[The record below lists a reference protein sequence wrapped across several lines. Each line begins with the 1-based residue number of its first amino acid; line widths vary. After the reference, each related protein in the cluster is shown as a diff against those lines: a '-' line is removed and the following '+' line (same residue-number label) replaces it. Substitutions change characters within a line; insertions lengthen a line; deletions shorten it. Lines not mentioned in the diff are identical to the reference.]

1 MEEKK
6 YIQKRRSFIFCPG
19 NRPDMIPKALSSGA
33 DMVCIDL
40 EDAIIPDHKS
50 IARIKTVKA
59 FDNLSIPKGVEILI
73 RINDV
78 NSQDG
83 IEDIEAILNT
93 NITVSGLMLPKI
105 QSVEEIIIL
114 ENKIKDKNK
123 DLNLHIIIET
133 NRGLEKAWDIAQSS
147 SLIKSLLF
155 GGVDMSA
162 DLGCNGDWFSLLYAR
177 SKVVHAA
184 AGAGIDSIDVPFLD
198 LGDMEGMNNEAKKSK
213 NLGFSGKGSIHP
225 KQIDQLNQVFTPSEE
240 EVAYANKV
248 IKAFN
253 NASDG
258 LVVVDGKLIEKPVLR
273 TALKTIANSEN

>member
-1 MEEKK
+1 MTESE

-19 NRPDMIPKALSSGA
+19 NKPDMIPKALSSSA

-40 EDAIIPDHKS
+40 EDAIIPEHKNIS
-50 IARIKTVKA
+50 RVSTVKA
-59 FDNLSIPKGVEILI
+59 FENISVPHGVETLI

-78 NSQDG
+78 NSEEG
-83 IEDIEAILNT
+83 KEDIQAILNSNNT
-93 NITVSGLMLPKI
+93 ASGLMLPKI
-105 QSVEEIIIL
+105 QSVEEIINL
-114 ENKIKDKNK
+114 ERQIKLANKS
-123 DLNLHIIIET
+123 LNLHIIIET
-133 NRGLEKAWDIAQSS
+133 NTGLQNAWNIAQSS

-162 DLGCNGDWFSLLYAR
+162 DLGCNGDWLSLLYAR
-177 SKVVHAA
+177 SRVVHAA

-198 LGDMEGMNNEAKKSK
+198 LEDMDGMINEAQKSK

-225 KQIDQLNQVFTPSEE
+225 KQIESLNKVFTPSSEE
-240 EVAYANKV
+240 IAYANKV

-253 NASDG
+253 DASDG

-273 TALKTIANSEN
+273 TALKTIANSN

>member
-1 MEEKK
+1 MKEKES
-6 YIQKRRSFIFCPG
+6 IQKRRSFIFCPG
-19 NRPDMIPKALSSGA
+19 NRPDMIPKALKSGA

-40 EDAIIPDHKS
+40 EDAIIPEHKS
-50 IARIKTVKA
+50 LSRIETVKA
-59 FDNLSIPKGVEILI
+59 FEDIDSPKGVETLI

-78 NSQDG
+78 NSEDG
-83 IEDIEAILNT
+83 KKDIDLILNANNT
-93 NITVSGLMLPKI
+93 ASGLMLPKI
-105 QSVEEIIIL
+105 QTIEEIITL
-114 ENKIKDKNK
+114 ENKIKEKNK

-133 NRGLEKAWDIAQSS
+133 NQGLENAWSIAHSS

-177 SKVVHAA
+177 SRVVHAA

-198 LGDMEGMNNEAKKSK
+198 LEDMEGMNIEAQKSK

-225 KQIDQLNQVFTPSEE
+225 KQIEQLNKVFTPSEE
-240 EVAYANKV
+240 EIAYANKV

-273 TALKTIANSEN
+273 TALKTIANSN

>member
-1 MEEKK
+1 MNDNKV
-6 YIQKRRSFIFCPG
+6 IQKRRSFIFCPG
-19 NRPDMIPKALSSGA
+19 NKPDMIPKALSSGA

-40 EDAIIPDHKS
+40 EDAIIPEHKEIS
-50 IARIKTVKA
+50 RAATVNA
-59 FDNLSIPKGVEILI
+59 FEDISVPVGVETLI

-78 NSQDG
+78 NSLDG
-83 IEDIEAILNT
+83 KEDIISILNASNT
-93 NITVSGLMLPKI
+93 ASGLMLPKI
-105 QSVEEIIIL
+105 QTVNEIIDL
-114 ENKIKDKNK
+114 ENKIKLANK

-133 NRGLEKAWDIAQSS
+133 NKGLENAWDIAQSS

-162 DLGCNGDWFSLLYAR
+162 DLGCNGDWMSLLYAR
-177 SKVVHAA
+177 SRVVHAA

-198 LGDMEGMNNEAKKSK
+198 LEDMEGMKKEAKKSK

-225 KQIDQLNQVFTPSEE
+225 KQISSLNQVFTPSEE
-240 EVAYANKV
+240 EIKYASKV

-253 NASDG
+253 EASDG

-273 TALKTIANSEN
+273 TALKTIANSK

>member
-1 MEEKK
+1 MKEKE

-19 NRPDMIPKALSSGA
+19 NRPDMIPKALKSGA

-40 EDAIIPDHKS
+40 EDAIIPEHKS
-50 IARIKTVKA
+50 FARIETIKA
-59 FDNLSIPKGVEILI
+59 FEGISPPKGVETLI

-78 NSQDG
+78 NSEDG
-83 IEDIEAILNT
+83 KKDIDLILNSKNT
-93 NITVSGLMLPKI
+93 ASGLMLPKI
-105 QSVEEIIIL
+105 QSREEIITL
-114 ENKIKDKNK
+114 ENQIKEKNK

-133 NRGLEKAWDIAQSS
+133 NKGLENSWDIAHSS
-147 SLIKSLLF
+147 PLIKSLLF

-177 SKVVHAA
+177 SRVVHAA

-198 LGDMEGMNNEAKKSK
+198 LEDMEGMNNEAQKSK

-225 KQIDQLNQVFTPSEE
+225 KQIQQLNIVFTPSEE
-240 EVAYANKV
+240 EIAYANKV

-253 NASDG
+253 EASDG

-273 TALKTIANSEN
+273 TALKTIANSNN

>member
-1 MEEKK
+1 MKEKESM
-6 YIQKRRSFIFCPG
+6 QKRRSFIFCPG
-19 NRPDMIPKALSSGA
+19 NRPDMIPKAIKSGA

-40 EDAIIPDHKS
+40 EDAIIPEHKS
-50 IARIKTVKA
+50 LSRIETVKA
-59 FDNLSIPKGVEILI
+59 FEDIDYPKGVETLI

-78 NSQDG
+78 NSEDG
-83 IEDIEAILNT
+83 KKDIDLILNANNT
-93 NITVSGLMLPKI
+93 ASGLMLPKI
-105 QSVEEIIIL
+105 QTIEEIITL
-114 ENKIKDKNK
+114 ENKIKEKNK
-123 DLNLHIIIET
+123 ELNLHIIIET
-133 NRGLEKAWDIAQSS
+133 NQGLENAWSIAHSS

-177 SKVVHAA
+177 SRVVHAA

-198 LGDMEGMNNEAKKSK
+198 LEDMEGMNIEAQKSK

-225 KQIDQLNQVFTPSEE
+225 KQIEQLNKVFTPSEE
-240 EVAYANKV
+240 EIAYANKV

-273 TALKTIANSEN
+273 TALKTIANSN

>member
-1 MEEKK
+1 MKDKE

-19 NRPDMIPKALSSGA
+19 NRPDMIPKALKSGA

-40 EDAIIPDHKS
+40 EDAIIPEHKS
-50 IARIKTVKA
+50 LSRIETVKA
-59 FDNLSIPKGVEILI
+59 FENIESPKGVETLI

-78 NSQDG
+78 NSEDG
-83 IEDIEAILNT
+83 KRDIDLILNT
-93 NITVSGLMLPKI
+93 KNTASGLMLPKI
-105 QSVEEIIIL
+105 QSIEEIITL
-114 ENKIKDKNK
+114 ENKIKEKNK

-133 NRGLEKAWDIAQSS
+133 NQGLENAWSIAHSS

-177 SKVVHAA
+177 SRVVHAA

-198 LGDMEGMNNEAKKSK
+198 LEDMEGMNTEAQKSK

-225 KQIDQLNQVFTPSEE
+225 KQIEQLNKVFTPSEE
-240 EVAYANKV
+240 EIAYANKV

-253 NASDG
+253 EASDG

-273 TALKTIANSEN
+273 TALKTIANSN

>member
-1 MEEKK
+1 MKEKDS
-6 YIQKRRSFIFCPG
+6 IQKRRSFIFCPG
-19 NRPDMIPKALSSGA
+19 NRPDMIPKAIKSGA

-40 EDAIIPDHKS
+40 EDAIIPEHKS
-50 IARIKTVKA
+50 LSRIETVKA
-59 FDNLSIPKGVEILI
+59 FEDIDYPKGVETLI

-78 NSQDG
+78 NSEDG
-83 IEDIEAILNT
+83 KKDIDLILNANNT
-93 NITVSGLMLPKI
+93 ASGLMLPKI
-105 QSVEEIIIL
+105 QTIEEIITL
-114 ENKIKDKNK
+114 ENKIKEKNK
-123 DLNLHIIIET
+123 ELNLHIIIET
-133 NRGLEKAWDIAQSS
+133 NQGLENAWSIAHSS

-177 SKVVHAA
+177 SRVVHAA

-198 LGDMEGMNNEAKKSK
+198 LEDMEGMNIEAQKSK

-225 KQIDQLNQVFTPSEE
+225 KQIEQLNKVFTPSEE
-240 EVAYANKV
+240 EIAYANKV

-273 TALKTIANSEN
+273 TALKTIANSN

>member
-1 MEEKK
+1 MKEKES
-6 YIQKRRSFIFCPG
+6 IQKRRSFIFCPG
-19 NRPDMIPKALSSGA
+19 NRPDMIPKALKSGA

-40 EDAIIPDHKS
+40 EDAIIPEHKS
-50 IARIKTVKA
+50 LSRIETVKA
-59 FDNLSIPKGVEILI
+59 FEDIDYPKGVETLI

-78 NSQDG
+78 NSEDG
-83 IEDIEAILNT
+83 KKDIDLILNANNT
-93 NITVSGLMLPKI
+93 ASGLMLPKI
-105 QSVEEIIIL
+105 QSIEEIITL
-114 ENKIKDKNK
+114 ENKIKEKNK
-123 DLNLHIIIET
+123 ELNLHIIIET
-133 NRGLEKAWDIAQSS
+133 NQGLENAWSIAHSS

-177 SKVVHAA
+177 SRVVHAA

-198 LGDMEGMNNEAKKSK
+198 LEDMEGMNIEAQKSK

-225 KQIDQLNQVFTPSEE
+225 KQIEQLNKVFTPSEE
-240 EVAYANKV
+240 EIAYANKV

-273 TALKTIANSEN
+273 TALKTIANSN

>member
-1 MEEKK
+1 MKEKES
-6 YIQKRRSFIFCPG
+6 IQKRRSFIFCPG
-19 NRPDMIPKALSSGA
+19 NRPDMIPKALKSGA

-40 EDAIIPDHKS
+40 EDAIIPEHKS
-50 IARIKTVKA
+50 LSRIETIKA
-59 FDNLSIPKGVEILI
+59 FEDIESPKGVETLI

-78 NSQDG
+78 NSEDG
-83 IEDIEAILNT
+83 KKDIDLILNAKNT
-93 NITVSGLMLPKI
+93 ASGLMLPKI
-105 QSVEEIIIL
+105 QSIEEIITL
-114 ENKIKDKNK
+114 ENKIKEKNK

-133 NRGLEKAWDIAQSS
+133 NQGLENAWSIAHSS

-177 SKVVHAA
+177 SRVVHAA

-198 LGDMEGMNNEAKKSK
+198 LEDMEGMNTEAQKSK

-225 KQIDQLNQVFTPSEE
+225 KQIEQLNKVFTPSEE
-240 EVAYANKV
+240 EIAYANKV

-253 NASDG
+253 EASDG

-273 TALKTIANSEN
+273 TALKTIANSN

>member
-1 MEEKK
+1 MEEKE

-19 NRPDMIPKALSSGA
+19 NRPDMIPKALKSGA

-40 EDAIIPDHKS
+40 EDAIIPEHKS
-50 IARIKTVKA
+50 LSRIETIKA
-59 FDNLSIPKGVEILI
+59 FEDIESPEGVETLI

-78 NSQDG
+78 NSDDG
-83 IEDIEAILNT
+83 KKDIDLILNAKNT
-93 NITVSGLMLPKI
+93 ASGLMLPKI
-105 QSVEEIIIL
+105 QSIEEIITL
-114 ENKIKDKNK
+114 ENKIKEKNK

-133 NRGLEKAWDIAQSS
+133 NQGLENAWSIAHSS

-177 SKVVHAA
+177 SRVVHAA

-198 LGDMEGMNNEAKKSK
+198 LEDMEGMNTEAQKSK

-225 KQIDQLNQVFTPSEE
+225 KQIEQLNKVFTPSEE
-240 EVAYANKV
+240 EIAYANKV

-253 NASDG
+253 EASDG

-273 TALKTIANSEN
+273 TALKTIANSN